1 MVFSS
6 VFLVA
11 NANLVIAAPVDQQV
25 ILEGRFRV
33 AAFDP
38 RGEAAICCF
47 DVAIAMVNADDV
59 NSVFVF
65 HLIFLSKIVFAHLFD
80 LAPVRS
86 GFI

>member
-1 MVFSS
+1 M
-6 VFLVA
+6 A

-47 DVAIAMVNADDV
+47 DVAISMVNADDV

-65 HLIFLSKIVFAHLFD
+65 SFDFPFKIKIFAHLFD
-80 LAPVRS
+80 LAPVRF